1 MPDAHVVKPEV
12 PDRLRA
18 RTDFVR
24 IQKSGRRF
32 RGQFLVL
39 MLAPGAGTRT
49 RVGFTVSRR
58 VGNAVVRNRVRRLL
72 RELVRAAASEM
83 APRYDYVLIAEPA
96 CKSAAF
102 DQLREEVQWLLDKSN
117 RWVSPRGS

>member
-39 MLAPGAGTRT
+39 MLAPGAGKAPP
-49 RVGFTVSRR
+49 GMPPQKPEPSPPASRR
-58 VGNAVVRNRVRRLL
+58 P
-72 RELVRAAASEM
+72 ES
-83 APRYDYVLIAEPA
+83 
-96 CKSAAF
+96 
-102 DQLREEVQWLLDKSN
+102 
-117 RWVSPRGS
+117 